1 MVLISSKVIIQ
12 PQIQYQNSQPRTS
25 YMQSTLSSFSPSP
38 ILYLVGLVRGGHSA
52 EPPSCLPLG
61 AVWDQL
67 SPWDRERRYT
77 YHWET
82 SVTLSPLESGGCCIE
97 QSVLVLCY
105 QILTTQWPIV
115 HRCYCTLGRH
125 ALTTLVKWLLSW
137 EQNSLG
143 LKLSAVLI
151 DFLTEAN
158 VHRCAWYRTTLLHMN
173 SCRMCCHGNQCP
185 LSGGLPAQW
194 LITHK
199 QL

>member
-12 PQIQYQNSQPRTS
+12 PQMQYQNSQPRTS

-82 SVTLSPLESGGCCIE
+82 SVTL
-97 QSVLVLCY
+97 
-105 QILTTQWPIV
+105 TTWVRQLLYRAECFGSLLSDTAQWPIV
-115 HRCYCTLGRH
+115 HRCYCTLGQH

-151 DFLTEAN
+151 DLPTEAN
-158 VHRCAWYRTTLLHMN
+158 VHRCAWYRTTLLHTN
-173 SCRMCCHGNQCP
+173 SCRMCCHGNQWP
-185 LSGGLPAQW
+185 VTGGLPTQW
-194 LITHK
+194 LMYTQ